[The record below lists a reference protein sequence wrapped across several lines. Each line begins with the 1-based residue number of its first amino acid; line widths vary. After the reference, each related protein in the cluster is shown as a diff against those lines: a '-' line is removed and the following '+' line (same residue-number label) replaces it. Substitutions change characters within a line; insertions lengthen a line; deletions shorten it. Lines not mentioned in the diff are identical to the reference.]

1 MMRLVRQRASKA
13 AKAFPVSGV
22 QGISRNPVISGQGL
36 LGHGRAQLK
45 KLVRVRVGTLNVDDW
60 KRKGI
65 GGSDGEEEGWNAV
78 CAGDEMEGSQGEIV
92 GRRLLV
98 AT

>member
-1 MMRLVRQRASKA
+1 MARATGTWTS
-13 AKAFPVSGV
+13 PVKEASSGE
-22 QGISRNPVISGQGL
+22 SRHVECGN
-36 LGHGRAQLK
+36 
-45 KLVRVRVGTLNVDDW
+45 NDW

-92 GRRLLV
+92 GRRQLV